1 MCRQISSQSRHFL
14 LDRMYDFGLYYR
26 MYDFVHPVLL
36 FMYREKNPVDSFCM
50 SGVYDTQFW
59 LYDVRLWFYDIR
71 FLYDPGV
78 GEL

>member
-14 LDRMYDFGLYYR
+14 LDRMYDF
-26 MYDFVHPVLL
+26 VHPVLL
-36 FMYREKNPVDSFCM
+36 FMYRKKNPVDSFCM

-59 LYDVRLWFYDIR
+59 FYDVRLWFYDIR